1 MHEAAVYALHA
12 AMIGAGATALMDV
25 WGVLRR
31 KLFGVPVANYGLVGR
46 WLAYLPR
53 GRFFHDPIAATSP
66 VRGEE
71 AMGWIAHYL
80 IGMAF
85 AVLLLTMVGLDW
97 VRQPRLVPALLIG
110 VGTVVAPYFILQPA
124 MGLGIAARR
133 APNPAMARLHSLV
146 THAVFGLGLYLTALA
161 GVFIT
166 ARL

>member
-1 MHEAAVYALHA
+1 
-12 AMIGAGATALMDV
+12 
-25 WGVLRR
+25 
-31 KLFGVPVANYGLVGR
+31 VPVANYGLVGR

-85 AVLLLTMVGLDW
+85 AILLLTMVGLDW
-97 VRQPRLVPALLIG
+97 VRQPRLFPALLIG

-133 APNPAMARLHSLV
+133 APYPVMARLHSLV

-166 ARL
+166 TGS

>member
-1 MHEAAVYALHA
+1 MHEAATYTVLA
-12 AMIGAGATALMDV
+12 AMIGAGATAVMDV

-31 KLFGVPVANYGLVGR
+31 TLFGVPVANYGLVGR

-97 VRQPRLVPALLIG
+97 VRQPRLFPALLIG

-166 ARL
+166 NRL

>member
-1 MHEAAVYALHA
+1 
-12 AMIGAGATALMDV
+12 MIGAGATALMDV

-124 MGLGIAARR
+124 MWALRHDARQILRWRVCIAW
-133 APNPAMARLHSLV
+133 
-146 THAVFGLGLYLTALA
+146 
-161 GVFIT
+161 
-166 ARL
+166 

>member
-1 MHEAAVYALHA
+1 MHEAATYALHA

-85 AVLLLTMVGLDW
+85 AVLLLAMVGLDW

-146 THAVFGLGLYLTALA
+146 THVVFGLGLYLTALA

-166 ARL
+166 TRL

>member
-1 MHEAAVYALHA
+1 MHEAAAYALHA

-85 AVLLLTMVGLDW
+85 AILLLTMVGLDW
-97 VRQPRLVPALLIG
+97 VRQPRLFPALLIG

-146 THAVFGLGLYLTALA
+146 THVVFGLGLYLTALA

-166 ARL
+166 TRL

>member
-1 MHEAAVYALHA
+1 MHEAAAYALHA

-110 VGTVVAPYFILQPA
+110 
-124 MGLGIAARR
+124 IAARR

-166 ARL
+166 TRL

>member
-1 MHEAAVYALHA
+1 
-12 AMIGAGATALMDV
+12 MDV

-97 VRQPRLVPALLIG
+97 VRQPRLFPALLIG

-146 THAVFGLGLYLTALA
+146 THVVFGFGLYLTALA

-166 ARL
+166 TRL